1 MPSFFLVKLSMSFN
15 NIPAFSMPDIQKR
28 DAETIAELKLAL
40 STHGFFTITDHGI
53 ADDVL
58 ESSYKLSKDFFSLP
72 ETIKNTY
79 AHPEKAGAR
88 GYTPYGKETAVGET
102 TPDLK
107 EFWHH
112 GPIIDDSFD
121 HRISENI
128 SVSEIPEFNDQFDI
142 LFKQLNLL
150 GMKVLSAIAIILGK
164 EGSFFDAWALKG
176 NSILRLIHYPP
187 VHDSSNILR
196 ARAHEDINLI
206 TLLVGAE
213 ESGLEVQNT
222 DGDWIPIAAKSKSI
236 VCNIGDMMQLVTR
249 SQLKSTTHRV
259 VDNNAGS
266 SASRYSMPF
275 FLHPSPEI
283 ELCSIVDESTDSI
296 SAHDFLEERLKAIK
310 LY

>member
-1 MPSFFLVKLSMSFN
+1 MSFN
-15 NIPAFSMPDIQKR
+15 SIPAFSMFDIQQR

-40 STHGFFTITDHGI
+40 ATHGFFTITDHGI
-53 ADDVL
+53 ADEVL
-58 ESSYKLSKDFFSLP
+58 HSSYRLSKDFFSLP
-72 ETIKNTY
+72 DAVKNTY

-88 GYTPYGKETAVGET
+88 GYTPFGKETAVGET

-112 GPIIDDSFD
+112 GPLVNDSYD
-121 HRISENI
+121 PRISKNI
-128 SVSEIPEFNDQFDI
+128 LVSELSDFNDQFDI
-142 LFKQLNLL
+142 LFNQLNML
-150 GMKVLSAIAIILGK
+150 GLKVLSAIAVILGK
-164 EGSFFDAWALKG
+164 ESSFFDSWALKG

-187 VHDSSNILR
+187 VVDSSNILR

-213 ESGLEVQNT
+213 ESGLEVQNPE
-222 DGDWIPIAAKSKSI
+222 GDWIPIAAKSKSI

-249 SQLKSTTHRV
+249 SQLKSTSHRV
-259 VDNNAGS
+259 VDHNASS

-283 ELCSIVDESTDSI
+283 ELCSIVDDSPGSI
-296 SAHDFLEERLKAIK
+296 SAHDFLEERLRAIK

>member
-1 MPSFFLVKLSMSFN
+1 MSFN
-15 NIPAFSMPDIQKR
+15 TIPAFSMLDIEQR
-28 DAETIAELKLAL
+28 DAETITELKLAL
-40 STHGFFTITDHGI
+40 TSHGFFTIIDHGI
-53 ADDVL
+53 ADEVL
-58 ESSYKLSKDFFSLP
+58 QSSYRLSKDFFELP
-72 ETIKNTY
+72 DAVKQTY

-112 GPIIDDSFD
+112 GPMVDDSYD
-121 HRISENI
+121 SRISENI
-128 SVSEIPEFNDQFDI
+128 SVLEISDFNAQFDI
-142 LFKQLNLL
+142 LFNQLNML
-150 GMKVLSAIAIILGK
+150 GLKVLSAIAVILDK
-164 EGSFFDAWALKG
+164 EPSFFDSWAIKG

-187 VHDSSNILR
+187 VVDSSNILR

-213 ESGLEVQNT
+213 ESGLEVQNPE
-222 DGDWIPIAAKSKSI
+222 GDWIPIAAKSKSI

-249 SQLKSTTHRV
+249 SQLKSTSHRV
-259 VDNNAGS
+259 VDHNASS

-283 ELCSIVDESTDSI
+283 ELCSIVDDSPESI
-296 SAHDFLEERLKAIK
+296 SAHDFLEERLRAIK

>member
-1 MPSFFLVKLSMSFN
+1 MSFN
-15 NIPAFSMPDIQKR
+15 SIPAFSMFDIQQR

-40 STHGFFTITDHGI
+40 TTHGFFTITDHGI
-53 ADDVL
+53 ADEVL
-58 ESSYKLSKDFFSLP
+58 HSSYRLSKDFFSLP
-72 ETIKNTY
+72 DAVKNTY

-88 GYTPYGKETAVGET
+88 GYTPFGKETAVGET

-112 GPIIDDSFD
+112 GPLVNGSYDP
-121 HRISENI
+121 RISKNI
-128 SVSEIPEFNDQFDI
+128 LVSELSDFNDQFDI
-142 LFKQLNLL
+142 LFNQLNML
-150 GMKVLSAIAIILGK
+150 GLKVLSAIAVILGK
-164 EGSFFDAWALKG
+164 ESSFFDSWALKG

-187 VHDSSNILR
+187 VVDSSNILR

-213 ESGLEVQNT
+213 ESGLEVQNPE
-222 DGDWIPIAAKSKSI
+222 GDWIPIAAKSKSI

-249 SQLKSTTHRV
+249 SQLKSTSHRV
-259 VDNNAGS
+259 VDHNASS

-283 ELCSIVDESTDSI
+283 ELCSIVDDSPGSI
-296 SAHDFLEERLKAIK
+296 SAHDFLEERLRAIK

>member
-1 MPSFFLVKLSMSFN
+1 MTFDS
-15 NIPAFSMPDIQKR
+15 IPAFSMVDIQQR
-28 DAETIAELKLAL
+28 DAETISQLKLAL

-53 ADDVL
+53 ADEVL
-58 ESSYKLSKDFFSLP
+58 KSSYTLSKDFFSLN
-72 ETIKNTY
+72 ENIKNSY

-112 GPIIDDSFD
+112 GPMIDDSYD
-121 HRISENI
+121 SRISKNI
-128 SVSEIPEFNDQFDI
+128 LVSEIPGFNDQFDI
-142 LFKQLNLL
+142 LFNQLNKL
-150 GMKVLSAIAIILGK
+150 GMKVLSAIAVILGK
-164 EGSFFDAWALKG
+164 EPNFFDSWALKG

-187 VHDSSNILR
+187 VKDSSNILR

-213 ESGLEVQNT
+213 ESGLEVQNPE
-222 DGDWIPIAAKSKSI
+222 GNWIPIAAKSKSI

-249 SQLKSTTHRV
+249 SQLKSTSHRV
-259 VDNNAGS
+259 VDNNVSS

-275 FLHPSPEI
+275 FLHPSPEV
-283 ELCSIVDESTDSI
+283 ELCSIVDDSTESI
-296 SAHDFLEERLKAIK
+296 SAHDFLEERLRAIK

>member
-1 MPSFFLVKLSMSFN
+1 MSFN
-15 NIPAFSMPDIQKR
+15 TIPAFSMPDIEQR
-28 DAETIAELKLAL
+28 DVETIAELKLAL
-40 STHGFFTITDHGI
+40 TTHGFFTITDHGI
-53 ADDVL
+53 ADEVL
-58 ESSYKLSKDFFSLP
+58 QSSYRLSREFFSLP
-72 ETIKNTY
+72 DGVKNTY

-112 GPIIDDSFD
+112 GPMIDDSYD
-121 HRISENI
+121 HRISKNI
-128 SVSEIPEFNDQFDI
+128 LVSEISDFNDQFDL
-142 LFKQLNLL
+142 LFNQLNML
-150 GMKVLSAIAIILGK
+150 GLKVLSAIAVILGK
-164 EGSFFDAWALKG
+164 ESSFFDPWALKG

-187 VHDSSNILR
+187 VVDSSNILR

-213 ESGLEVQNT
+213 ESGLEVQNPE
-222 DGDWIPIAAKSKSI
+222 GDWIPIAAKSKSI

-249 SQLKSTTHRV
+249 SQLKSTSHRV
-259 VDNNAGS
+259 VDHNASS

-283 ELCSIVDESTDSI
+283 ELCSIVDDSPESI
-296 SAHDFLEERLKAIK
+296 SAHDFLEERLRAIK

>member
-1 MPSFFLVKLSMSFN
+1 MSFN
-15 NIPAFSMPDIQKR
+15 TIPAFSMPDIEQR
-28 DAETIAELKLAL
+28 DADTIAELKLAL
-40 STHGFFTITDHGI
+40 TAHGFFTITDHGI

-58 ESSYKLSKDFFSLP
+58 QSSYRLSKEFFLLSDA
-72 ETIKNTY
+72 IKNTY

-88 GYTPYGKETAVGET
+88 GYTPFGKETAVGET

-112 GPIIDDSFD
+112 GPMVDDSYD
-121 HRISENI
+121 PRISKNI
-128 SVSEIPEFNDQFDI
+128 LVSEIKDFNQQFDI
-142 LFKQLNLL
+142 LFNQLNML
-150 GMKVLSAIAIILGK
+150 GLKVLSAIAVILGK
-164 EGSFFDAWALKG
+164 EPSFFDDWAKKG

-187 VHDSSNILR
+187 VVDSSNILR

-213 ESGLEVQNT
+213 ESGLEVQNPE
-222 DGDWIPIAAKSKSI
+222 GDWIPIAAKSKSI

-249 SQLKSTTHRV
+249 SQLKSTSHRV
-259 VDNNAGS
+259 VDHNAGS

-283 ELCSIVDESTDSI
+283 ELCSIVDDSPESI
-296 SAHDFLEERLKAIK
+296 SAHDFLEERLRAIK

>member
-1 MPSFFLVKLSMSFN
+1 MSFN
-15 NIPAFSMPDIQKR
+15 TIPAFSMSDIQKR
-28 DAETIAELKLAL
+28 DADTIAELKLAL
-40 STHGFFTITDHGI
+40 TTHGFFTITDHGI
-53 ADDVL
+53 SDEVL
-58 ESSYKLSKDFFSLP
+58 QESYKLSKDFFLLP
-72 ETIKNTY
+72 ESIKNNY

-112 GPIIDDSFD
+112 GPTIDDSYD
-121 HRISENI
+121 SRISENI
-128 SVSEIPEFNDQFDI
+128 SVSEIPDFNDQFDI
-142 LFKQLNLL
+142 LFNQLNLL
-150 GMKVLSAIAIILGK
+150 GMKVLSAIAVILDK
-164 EGSFFDAWALKG
+164 ESSFFDDWAFKG

-187 VHDSSNILR
+187 VNDSSNILR

-213 ESGLEVQNT
+213 ESGLEVQNHE
-222 DGDWIPIAAKSKSI
+222 GDWIPIAAKSKSI

-249 SQLKSTTHRV
+249 SQLKSTSHRV
-259 VDNNAGS
+259 VDMNAGS

-275 FLHPSPEI
+275 FLHPSPEV
-283 ELCSIVDESTDSI
+283 ELCSIVDDSTESI
-296 SAHDFLEERLKAIK
+296 SAHDFLEERLRAIK

>member
-1 MPSFFLVKLSMSFN
+1 MSFN
-15 NIPAFSMPDIQKR
+15 TIPAFSLFDIQKR
-28 DAETIAELKLAL
+28 DAKTIAELKLAL
-40 STHGFFTITDHGI
+40 TTHGFFTITDHGI
-53 ADDVL
+53 ADEVL
-58 ESSYKLSKDFFSLP
+58 RSSYKLSRDFFSLP

-88 GYTPYGKETAVGET
+88 GYTPFGKETAVGET

-112 GPIIDDSFD
+112 GPMVDDSYD
-121 HRISENI
+121 SRISENI
-128 SVSEIPEFNDQFDI
+128 SVSEISDFNQQFDL
-142 LFKQLNLL
+142 LFNQLNQL
-150 GMKVLSAIAIILGK
+150 GMKVLSAIAVILNK
-164 EGSFFDAWALKG
+164 KSSFFDNWALRG

-187 VHDSSNILR
+187 VEDSLNILR

-213 ESGLEVQNT
+213 ESGLEVQNPE
-222 DGDWIPIAAKSKSI
+222 GDWVPITAKSKSI

-249 SQLKSTTHRV
+249 SQLKSTSHRV
-259 VDNNAGS
+259 VDNNVKS

-283 ELCSIVDESTDSI
+283 ELCSIVDDSTESI
-296 SAHDFLEERLKAIK
+296 SAHDFLEERLRAIK

>member
-1 MPSFFLVKLSMSFN
+1 
-15 NIPAFSMPDIQKR
+15 MPDIHNRDDDTIQK
-28 DAETIAELKLAL
+28 LKLAL
-40 STHGFFTITDHGI
+40 INSWLFTITDHGI
-53 ADDVL
+53 SDEVL
-58 ESSYKLSKDFFSLP
+58 KASYKASQEFFSLP
-72 ETIKNTY
+72 EDVKNNY

-128 SVSEIPEFNDQFDI
+128 SVSEIPAFNDQFDI
-142 LFKQLNLL
+142 LFKQLNFL

-164 EGSFFDAWALKG
+164 EASFFDAWALKG

-187 VHDSSNILR
+187 VPDSSNILR

-296 SAHDFLEERLKAIK
+296 SAHDF
-310 LY
+310 

>member
-1 MPSFFLVKLSMSFN
+1 MF
-15 NIPAFSMPDIQKR
+15 DIQQR

-40 STHGFFTITDHGI
+40 TTHGFFTINDHGI
-53 ADDVL
+53 ADEVL
-58 ESSYKLSKDFFSLP
+58 HSSYRLSKDFFSLP
-72 ETIKNTY
+72 DAVKNTY

-88 GYTPYGKETAVGET
+88 GYTPFGKETAVGET

-112 GPIIDDSFD
+112 GPLVNDSYD
-121 HRISENI
+121 PRISKNI
-128 SVSEIPEFNDQFDI
+128 LVSELSDFNDQFDI
-142 LFKQLNLL
+142 LFNQLNML
-150 GMKVLSAIAIILGK
+150 GLKVLSAIAVILGK
-164 EGSFFDAWALKG
+164 ESSFFDSWALKG

-187 VHDSSNILR
+187 VVDSSNILR

-213 ESGLEVQNT
+213 ESGLEVQNPE
-222 DGDWIPIAAKSKSI
+222 GDWIPIAAKSKSI

-249 SQLKSTTHRV
+249 SQLKSTSHRV
-259 VDNNAGS
+259 VDHNASS

-283 ELCSIVDESTDSI
+283 ELCSIVDDSPGSI
-296 SAHDFLEERLKAIK
+296 SAHDFLEERLRAIK